1 MQILVNN
8 DFNSGGVQFTQA
20 QIASFLRDEQTAISL
35 LTATFTNNITL
46 TFNVGFGSYGG
57 QTLNNQ
63 NTAVAAVNT
72 NAAVFLTYS
81 QLRTALLTSGQPNF
95 FTGANLPAGDS
106 INGISNFY
114 VSSSAARTFGLR
126 VPNPGPDGF
135 VGIGTGF
142 TPGAPRVDAFLHE
155 FGHAMGRYD
164 PNVVRQGVTYV
175 SEFDLMRFVSPGTRL
190 FPGHPPV

>member
-8 DFNSGGVQFTQA
+8 DFNSAGVQFTQA
-20 QIASFLRDEQTAISL
+20 QINTFLQDEQTAINL

-57 QTLNNQ
+57 QTLANQ

-72 NAAVFLTYS
+72 NNATFLTYS

-106 INGISNFY
+106 INGIRITVVQKPWLRKRRSISQASAKPM
-114 VSSSAARTFGLR
+114 VVCSSSVQSTKCAVACIAAQTSGSCRIET
-126 VPNPGPDGF
+126 
-135 VGIGTGF
+135 
-142 TPGAPRVDAFLHE
+142 
-155 FGHAMGRYD
+155 
-164 PNVVRQGVTYV
+164 
-175 SEFDLMRFVSPGTRL
+175 
-190 FPGHPPV
+190 